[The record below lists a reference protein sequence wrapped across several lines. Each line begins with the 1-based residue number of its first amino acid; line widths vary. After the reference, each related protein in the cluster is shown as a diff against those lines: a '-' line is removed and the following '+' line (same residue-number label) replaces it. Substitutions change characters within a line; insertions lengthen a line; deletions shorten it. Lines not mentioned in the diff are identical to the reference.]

1 MALSPLVSGQ
11 DLTDYSAGFEAQA
24 IAFASALVRN
34 ATGQTLSL
42 VTDDTVTLRGGKSKL
57 LLPEFPVVS
66 VKNVTGKYYATTADP
81 FYYEIYDVAA
91 LYGPIPAGVWVQD
104 ADGRL
109 LLPVGASWPP
119 VVTLTYTHGY
129 ETVPDDLKMVVTAV
143 ASRMLDNPLA
153 DQTKTTG
160 GVSTG
165 LAPTDLTMYESMIVS
180 RYRRMTSS

>member
-1 MALSPLVSGQ
+1 MALSPLVSAQ
-11 DLTDYSAGFEAQA
+11 DLTDYSNSLQSQA
-24 IAFASALVRN
+24 VAFASAMVRN
-34 ATGQTLSL
+34 ATAQTLSL
-42 VTDDTVTLRGGKSKL
+42 VIDDTVTLRGGKSKL

-109 LLPVGASWPP
+109 LLPVGAMWPP

-129 ETVPDDLKMVVTAV
+129 ATVPDDLKMVVTAV
-143 ASRMLDNPLA
+143 AARMLDNPLG
-153 DQTKTTG
+153 DQSKATG
-160 GVSTG
+160 GVSVG